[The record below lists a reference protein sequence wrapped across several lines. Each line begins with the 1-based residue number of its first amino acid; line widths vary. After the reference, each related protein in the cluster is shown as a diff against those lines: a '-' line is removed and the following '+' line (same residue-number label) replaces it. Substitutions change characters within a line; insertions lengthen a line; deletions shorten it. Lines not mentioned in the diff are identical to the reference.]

1 MTPPRPAPGNA
12 RRNAVIPC
20 AARRR
25 VIAPAQST
33 ARPRGRGAAGGPAGH
48 IVLSFD
54 AGTLLVEGAGGVAV
68 PHARRDERPAGRSAA
83 RGALRAHAMHYAE
96 IASYLADS
104 GVPFED
110 RARDYIAHEPLV
122 MRGLRLRPYQQRAFD
137 NWRAASMRGCVVMPT
152 GAGKTAVAVRAIRE
166 AGAPALV
173 VVPTIDL
180 MDQWA
185 AVLSRHLRAG
195 SQRGAA
201 PAIGRL
207 GGGAGSLSALTVATY
222 DSAYARAASVGDR
235 FGLAV
240 FDEVHHLPAR
250 GYRTIAE
257 CLVAPF
263 RLGLTATLERD
274 DGLHELVPRLVGG
287 VAFRVGPAALSGQG
301 HLAPYDVERRRV
313 SLAAG
318 EQAEYDEAQA
328 RFLSGMRRLGLTTP
342 SAHTLR
348 RLIMMSNRNRAARE
362 ALLARNRAAEI
373 AMNSAAK
380 IDELRDILG
389 EHAGARTIVFT
400 HNNRMVRAVS
410 ARFLVP
416 SITHRT
422 PRDERREV
430 LGGFRSGR
438 YPVIVT
444 SRVLDEGVDVPDA
457 QVGVILSGTGSGR
470 ELIQRLGRLLRPK
483 AGGGRALIV
492 EVVSEGTRET
502 GTSAKRMGALARSNR
517 GDAGAADAEGAPPAA
532 SPPAAGG
539 PARGRRRGGGP
550 KK

>member
-1 MTPPRPAPGNA
+1 MIAAAP
-12 RRNAVIPC
+12 
-20 AARRR
+20 
-25 VIAPAQST
+25 
-33 ARPRGRGAAGGPAGH
+33 PAGPREGGSGGGR
-48 IVLSFD
+48 IALTFD
-54 AGTLLVEGAGGVAV
+54 AGTLLIEGAGAAAI
-68 PHARRDERPAGRSAA
+68 PHARTEDRAAGSSPARAGSY
-83 RGALRAHAMHYAE
+83 RAHAMHYAE
-96 IASYLADS
+96 IASYLTES
-104 GVPFED
+104 GIAFDD
-110 RARDYIAHEPLV
+110 RARDYLPSEPLAL
-122 MRGLRLRPYQQRAFD
+122 RGLRLRSYQQRAFSG
-137 NWRAASMRGCVVMPT
+137 WKAASMRGCVVMPT
-152 GAGKTAVAVRAIRE
+152 GAGKTAVAVRAIQE
-166 AGAPALV
+166 AGTAALV

-185 AVLSRHLRAG
+185 GVLARHLRAG
-195 SQRGAA
+195 SARGPA
-201 PAIGRL
+201 PAVGRL
-207 GGGAGSLSALTVATY
+207 GGGSGSLSALTVATY
-222 DSAYARAASVGDR
+222 DSAYARAASVGSR
-235 FGLAV
+235 FGLVV

-257 CLVAPF
+257 CLVAPR

-287 VAFRVGPAALSGQG
+287 VVFRVGPAELSGQG

-313 SLAAG
+313 RLAAG
-318 EQAEYDEAQA
+318 EQAEYEDAQG

-380 IDELRDILG
+380 LDELGSILA

-410 ARFLVP
+410 SRFLVP

-422 PRDERREV
+422 PKDERREV

-483 AGGGRALIV
+483 PGGGRACIV
-492 EVVSEGTRET
+492 EVVSAQTRET

-517 GDAGAADAEGAPPAA
+517 RDGGAVSPDAAEGAAA
-532 SPPAAGG
+532 AAAGK
-539 PARGRRRGGGP
+539 GGGGGEQ
-550 KK
+550 

>member
-1 MTPPRPAPGNA
+1 MPLYPACGG
-12 RRNAVIPC
+12 RG
-20 AARRR
+20 
-25 VIAPAQST
+25 VIAHGPPPA
-33 ARPRGRGAAGGPAGH
+33 AAAAPEGDNGGPAGR
-48 IVLSFD
+48 IALSFD
-54 AGTLLVEGAGGVAV
+54 AGTLLVEGAGTVAI
-68 PHARRDERPAGRSAA
+68 PHARPEERAAGQSAG

-96 IASYLADS
+96 IASYLSDS

-110 RARDYIAHEPLV
+110 RARDYLPAEPLA
-122 MRGLRLRPYQQRAFD
+122 MRGLRLRSYQQRAFA

-152 GAGKTAVAVRAIRE
+152 GAGKTAVAVRAIQA
-166 AGAPALV
+166 AGVPALV

-185 AVLSRHLRAG
+185 GVLARHLGAG
-195 SQRGAA
+195 SARGAA
-201 PAIGRL
+201 PGIGRL
-207 GGGAGSLSALTVATY
+207 GGGGDTLSALTVATY
-222 DSAYARAASVGDR
+222 DSAYARAASVGSR
-235 FGLAV
+235 FGLVV

-257 CLVAPF
+257 CLVAPY

-274 DGLHELVPRLVGG
+274 DGLHEHVPRLAGG
-287 VAFRVGPAALSGQG
+287 VVFRVGPAELSGQG

-313 SLAAG
+313 RLAAD
-318 EQAEYDEAQA
+318 EQAEYDEAQG
-328 RFLSGMRRLGLTTP
+328 RFLSGMRRLGLTSP

-373 AMNSAAK
+373 AMNSSAK
-380 IDELRDILG
+380 LDELRSILA
-389 EHAGARTIVFT
+389 EHPGVRTIVFT
-400 HNNRMVRAVS
+400 HNNRMVSAVS
-410 ARFLVP
+410 SRFLVP

-430 LGGFRSGR
+430 LGGFRAGR
-438 YPVIVT
+438 YPVIAT

-457 QVGVILSGTGSGR
+457 QLGVILSGTGSGR
-470 ELIQRLGRLLRPK
+470 EVVQRLGRLLRPK

-492 EVVSEGTRET
+492 EVVSAQTRET

-517 GDAGAADAEGAPPAA
+517 GDDGAAVAEPEAPPAA
-532 SPPAAGG
+532 RGRGRRPRRAAQRAGG
-539 PARGRRRGGGP
+539 PG
-550 KK
+550 K

>member
-1 MTPPRPAPGNA
+1 MSAPAP
-12 RRNAVIPC
+12 
-20 AARRR
+20 
-25 VIAPAQST
+25 APAG
-33 ARPRGRGAAGGPAGH
+33 RRRGAAPAAAPAGR

-54 AGTLLVEGAGGVAV
+54 SGTLLVEGAGGVAV
-68 PHARRDERPAGRSAA
+68 PHTREDDRPAGPSAA

-104 GVPFED
+104 GVAFDD
-110 RARDYIAHEPLV
+110 RARDYIPSEPLV
-122 MRGLRLRPYQQRAFD
+122 MRALRLRPYQQRAFA

-166 AGAPALV
+166 AGVPAIV

-185 AVLSRHLRAG
+185 GVLSRHLRAG

-201 PAIGRL
+201 PAVGRL
-207 GGGAGSLSALTVATY
+207 GGGAGTLSALTVATY
-222 DSAYARAASVGDR
+222 DSAYARAASVGNR
-235 FGLAV
+235 FGLVV

-257 CLVAPF
+257 CLVAPC

-274 DGLHELVPRLVGG
+274 DGLHELVPRLAGG
-287 VAFRVGPAALSGQG
+287 VVFRVGPAALSGQG

-313 SLAAG
+313 RLADG
-318 EQAEYDEAQA
+318 EQAEYDDAQA

-373 AMNSAAK
+373 AMNSSAK
-380 IDELRDILG
+380 LDELRRVLE

-400 HNNRMVRAVS
+400 HNNRMVREVS
-410 ARFLVP
+410 TRFLVP

-457 QVGVILSGTGSGR
+457 QIGVILSGTGSGR

-492 EVVSEGTRET
+492 EVVSERTRET

-517 GDAGAADAEGAPPAA
+517 GGAEGPAAGAAGA
-532 SPPAAGG
+532 PAAGG
-539 PARGRRRGGGP
+539 AGRRGAGETTPPARGGRR
-550 KK
+550 

>member
-1 MTPPRPAPGNA
+1 M
-12 RRNAVIPC
+12 
-20 AARRR
+20 
-25 VIAPAQST
+25 IAAQSQ
-33 ARPRGRGAAGGPAGH
+33 AGPRNGGGGGGGAAAAQPPASASPDPGGR
-48 IVLSFD
+48 ISLTFD
-54 AGTLLVEGAGGVAV
+54 AGTLLVEGAGGVAI
-68 PHARRDERPAGRSAA
+68 PHARAEERAAGQPPSRA
-83 RGALRAHAMHYAE
+83 GGTGVLRAHAMHYAE
-96 IASYLADS
+96 IASYLSDS
-104 GVPFED
+104 GIPFAD
-110 RARDYIAHEPLV
+110 RARDYLPAEPLEL
-122 MRGLRLRPYQQRAFD
+122 RGLRLRAYQQRAFA
-137 NWRAASMRGCVVMPT
+137 NWKAASMRGCVVMPT
-152 GAGKTAVAVRAIRE
+152 GAGKTAVAVRAIQE

-185 AVLSRHLRAG
+185 GVLARHLRAG
-195 SQRGAA
+195 SARGAT
-201 PAIGRL
+201 PEIGRL
-207 GGGAGSLSALTVATY
+207 GGGGDSLSALTVATY
-222 DSAYARAASVGDR
+222 DSAYARAASVGSR
-235 FGLAV
+235 FGLVV

-257 CLVAPF
+257 CLVAPR

-287 VAFRVGPAALSGQG
+287 VVFRVGPAALSGQG

-313 SLAAG
+313 RLAAG
-318 EQAEYDEAQA
+318 EQAEYDEAQG

-380 IDELRDILG
+380 LDELRSILE
-389 EHAGARTIVFT
+389 EHAGVRTIVFT

-410 ARFLVP
+410 SRFLVP

-422 PRDERREV
+422 PKDERRDV
-430 LGGFRSGR
+430 LGGFRTGR
-438 YPVIVT
+438 YPVIAT

-457 QVGVILSGTGSGR
+457 QLGVILSGTGSGR

-483 AGGGRALIV
+483 AGGGRARIV
-492 EVVSEGTRET
+492 EVVSDQTRET

-517 GDAGAADAEGAPPAA
+517 KDGGAVAAPAAADAAAPAA
-532 SPPAAGG
+532 PAAGG
-539 PARGRRRGGGP
+539 RRG
-550 KK
+550 K